1 MDIIFIESISQN
13 PRYIVSVD
21 VGDYYKAVVKVCDTC
36 LDTEDYIKSGGLAEE
51 YLQLLTEYEESR
63 WADAVEYAIKLVKSL
78 YPTYT
83 VELNY
88 IREYIESEEK

>member
-1 MDIIFIESISQN
+1 MVTIFIESISQN

-36 LDTEDYIKSGGLAEE
+36 LDTEG
-51 YLQLLTEYEESR
+51 SR